1 MAFSRSHILTPF
13 TKKLDH
19 IHDSIILIAQRAKDN
34 FQNAIAGLFQRDDDF
49 CNNTIADDE
58 EIDFL
63 EMQIDRE
70 GLSIM
75 SRFQPVASD
84 LRYVISSMKIGAH
97 IERIAD
103 QAVNIAR
110 RARKINEHPEVLGV
124 HELDKVVHLAMAMFD
139 DALRAYTEEDE
150 SLALKVKT
158 QDKELDRLNKEVNE
172 YFILK
177 MQDDSSKIPIYLNL
191 IFISR
196 CLERIGDHAANIAE
210 DVVFALSAEDIRHG
224 GSQ

>member
-13 TKKLDH
+13 TEKLDQ
-19 IHDSIILIAQRAKDN
+19 IHDSIILIAERAKAN
-34 FQNAIAGLFQRDDDF
+34 FQNAICGLFERDDDY

-58 EIDFL
+58 EIDLL

-70 GLSIM
+70 GLHIM

-110 RARKINEHPEVLGV
+110 RARKINEHPEVAEL
-124 HELDKVVHLAMAMFD
+124 HELDKVINLAMKMFD
-139 DALRAYTEEDE
+139 DALRAYTEENE
-150 SLALKVKT
+150 ALALKVKA
-158 QDKELDRLNKEVNE
+158 QDKQLDRLNKEVNE
-172 YFILK
+172 YLILR

-210 DVVFALSAEDIRHG
+210 DVVFAVSAEDIRHLG
-224 GSQ
+224 